1 MQHALKTFILYD
13 KFTICTFNLTI
24 NCFFQYQSRSSFED
38 GLLHEM
44 VSTGSTSFQQLTKKD
59 RDKYLNYLDALP
71 KIKKRTNL
79 SNLLLDASGGIN

>member
-1 MQHALKTFILYD
+1 
-13 KFTICTFNLTI
+13 
-24 NCFFQYQSRSSFED
+24 
-38 GLLHEM
+38 M